1 MWSWICPRKKKCLG
15 FVYNSGHLGFATTT
29 NTNLMFIS
37 GTEGVKGGF
46 ASRPQGGER
55 FVGVFLRMSENPH
68 NSSTNG
74 SNNVVQVQCCFN
86 MHGQACQQACL
97 SWPAQA
103 CSSLLRGK
111 NKLCIFTCVHLDSR
125 STSVDA
131 SGLDLDW
138 IRIST

>member
-68 NSSTNG
+68 NSSTTIMINQQPC
-74 SNNVVQVQCCFN
+74 SYMIQHVVEE
-86 MHGQACQQACL
+86 
-97 SWPAQA
+97 
-103 CSSLLRGK
+103 
-111 NKLCIFTCVHLDSR
+111 
-125 STSVDA
+125 
-131 SGLDLDW
+131 
-138 IRIST
+138 